1 MQAALDS
8 VQKTGAAVA
17 DAMASNKKTT
27 DMKQNIREPSANI
40 HLTSDFGVK
49 QTTHDI
55 SLSASTGDR
64 KGPAL
69 LEDNFSREK
78 VSAYFQR
85 FKSYRLIPV

>member
-17 DAMASNKKTT
+17 DAMSSDKKTA
-27 DMKQNIREPSANI
+27 DMKQNIREPSAKI

-49 QTTHDI
+49 QTTQDI
-55 SLSASTGDR
+55 SLSASTGGR

-78 VSAYFQR
+78 VCVCFQGI
-85 FKSYRLIPV
+85 KSQRLISV